1 MANIY
6 IEGGIYSNLNQA
18 LPNGRT
24 NIGSKRI
31 SDSFNPITD
40 LEDSD
45 IPTKFVNAVEI
56 DWNGAILDES
66 YNSEYLSSYIGHP
79 VNSTGDI
86 LNEVSHKINEIEFAD
101 ILYKYLKSDNIDIN
115 LYKDRNESY
124 KKLYI
129 GKWGRFVMCRRLDP
143 RVIGTGYDVFNYVD
157 NIDIIDYE
165 AGYNNER
172 FSTQSITEADENGNR
187 IEVYNEDN
195 EKIIGCYVLVDKKYE
210 IFEIN
215 FENDNL
221 TIGHI
226 NPNKVLISETFDQNM
241 DLYKITFGCDEG
253 IMGKLKIS
261 FKNK

>member
-1 MANIY
+1 MGTIKQNNIDFNSY
-6 IEGGIYSNLNQA
+6 KDRGGQTINFAPIRINGQQGPNEDGGI
-18 LPNGRT
+18 
-24 NIGSKRI
+24 I
-31 SDSFNPITD
+31 
-40 LEDSD
+40 
-45 IPTKFVNAVEI
+45 NAIDI
-56 DWNGAILDES
+56 DWNGAQLANDTH
-66 YNSEYLSSYIGHP
+66 SSYIGKVVDNTGELMSEINNL
-79 VNSTGDI
+79 VNE
-86 LNEVSHKINEIEFAD
+86 NEFAD